1 MTYTQTPATR
11 ADALNLA
18 GARRATVASV
28 QRYHTN
34 PMTRVRWA
42 HVTTDRGSWWVP
54 LADVNV
60 TRVA

>member
-1 MTYTQTPATR
+1 MTFTQTPVTR
-11 ADALNLA
+11 ADALNLS
-18 GARRATVASV
+18 GARRATVTSV

-34 PMTRVRWA
+34 PMTGVRWA
-42 HVTTDRGSWWVP
+42 HVTTDRGSWWVT